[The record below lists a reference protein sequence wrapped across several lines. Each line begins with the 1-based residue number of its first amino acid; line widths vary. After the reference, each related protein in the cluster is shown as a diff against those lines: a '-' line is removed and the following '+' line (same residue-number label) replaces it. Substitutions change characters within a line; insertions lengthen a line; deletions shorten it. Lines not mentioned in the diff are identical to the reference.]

1 MSDAA
6 VHVIVGRVR
15 KAHGIRGE
23 LVVEPMTDEPDA
35 IFASGR
41 RLYVGDALGRP
52 DPKVAPVE
60 VERAQPFKGGYILTV
75 TGIPDRTAAERWRER
90 YFLLPEEEL
99 PPPSEDEIYLHDLP
113 GMRVELEDGAV
124 VGVVSAVFELPQGL
138 VLDVA
143 RGGDAGAK
151 PSTVMIPYDERT
163 VVGVD
168 REERRVVVALPDGL
182 LD

>member
-23 LVVEPMTDEPDA
+23 LVVEPITDAPDE

-41 RLYVGDALGRP
+41 RLFVGDAAGRV
-52 DPKVAPVE
+52 DAKVAPVE
-60 VERAQPFKGGYILTV
+60 VESARPFKEGYILTV
-75 TGIPDRTAAERWRER
+75 AGIPDRTAAERWRDR

-99 PPPSEDEIYLHDLP
+99 PAPADDEIYIHDLP
-113 GMRVELEDGAV
+113 GMRVQLENGDI
-124 VGVVSAVFELPQGL
+124 VGTVGTVYELPQGL
-138 VLDVA
+138 VMDVQRVGEDLGK
-143 RGGDAGAK
+143 RG
-151 PSTVMIPYDERT
+151 SVMIPYDERT

-168 REERRVVVALPDGL
+168 REERVVVVSLPDGL

>member
-23 LVVEPMTDEPDA
+23 LVVEPITDAPDA

-41 RLYVGDALGRP
+41 RLLVGDETGHA
-52 DPKVAPVE
+52 DPKLGAAQIV
-60 VERAQPFKGGYILTV
+60 RASPFKEGFIV
-75 TGIPDRTAAERWRER
+75 AVEGIVDRTGAERWRDR
-90 YFLLPEEEL
+90 YFLLPESEL
-99 PPPSEDEIYLHDLP
+99 PAPGEDEIYLHDLP
-113 GMRVELEDGAV
+113 GMRIELADGAA
-124 VGVVSAVFELPQGL
+124 VGVVRAVYELPQGL
-138 VLDVA
+138 VLDVERDA
-143 RGGDAGAK
+143 RTGAK

-163 VVGVD
+163 VLGVD
-168 REERRVVVALPDGL
+168 RAERRLVVQLPDGL